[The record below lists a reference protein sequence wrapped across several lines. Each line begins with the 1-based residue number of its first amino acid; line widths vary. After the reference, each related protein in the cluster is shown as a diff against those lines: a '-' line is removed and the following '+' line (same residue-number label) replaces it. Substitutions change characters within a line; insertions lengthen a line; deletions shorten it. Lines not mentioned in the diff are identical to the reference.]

1 MTIYHTTRMIDV
13 PGDSF
18 LLSTN
23 QILVRR
29 TRIIL
34 LICLVGA
41 LIFTTRQLA
50 AWAPGADTAIA
61 VHLLGVAGIVAGLI
75 VLQSTWAVRHA
86 WLVTVT
92 TVSIAY
98 VLTALG
104 RAVTPSGE
112 YTTTAILFVGA
123 SLITATIIPWG
134 IWVQSL
140 TVAVGSGSLLVAIWH
155 RDQDLRILTSDTAA
169 AVMVGFGLSLIAAR
183 EITNYRLAHRRELI
197 DRKRAER
204 TVRRL
209 AARLEQ
215 RVLERTVALER
226 AHEELHRH
234 QAELAHVLRLH
245 TIGEMAAALAHEIN
259 QPLCAI
265 TNYAQGAVQRLRQGR
280 LDIEA
285 LRQACEEIAH
295 EGLRAGEVLR
305 SIRALVRRESTISGD
320 VDVNALAADAVRVI
334 HPQAREHGVTVRL
347 ESAADLPRIH
357 ADGTQIE
364 QVMLNLMLNGVQ
376 AAAVSRAAPR
386 EVVVATTVEHGE
398 VQVAVRDTGRGFA
411 PSVRDRL
418 FTPFLTTK
426 AHGLGLGLVIS
437 RSIVESHGGR
447 LWATSR
453 DDAGTTFRFSLPA
466 DSAMHDHGVRVTD
479 RRLLD

>member
-1 MTIYHTTRMIDV
+1 MIDV

-23 QILVRR
+23 QLLVRR
-29 TRIIL
+29 TRVIL

-41 LIFTTRQLA
+41 LVFTSFQIAIWHPGSWPTFSVHLIGLA
-50 AWAPGADTAIA
+50 A
-61 VHLLGVAGIVAGLI
+61 IVIGLV
-75 VLQSTWAVRHA
+75 VLQTAWAVRHA
-86 WLVTVT
+86 
-92 TVSIAY
+92 
-98 VLTALG
+98 VLTAITAVSLAYILTALA
-104 RAVTPSGE
+104 RALTVSGE
-112 YTTTAILFVGA
+112 YVTTSILFVGA
-123 SLITATIIPWG
+123 AMMTGSIIPWG
-134 IWVQSL
+134 LWGQGL
-140 TVAVGSGSLLVAIWH
+140 TVAVAATSLL
-155 RDQDLRILTSDTAA
+155 A
-169 AVMVGFGLSLIAAR
+169 AVWYRGQTFATAPDAAVALIVGFSVSLIAAR

-197 DRKRAER
+197 DRKRAEHA
-204 TVRRL
+204 VRRL

-226 AHEELHRH
+226 AHEDLHRH

-245 TIGEMAAALAHEIN
+245 TIGEMASALAHEIN

-265 TNYAQGAVQRLRQGR
+265 TNYAQGAVQRMRGGTVD
-280 LDIEA
+280 LDS

-295 EGLRAGEVLR
+295 EGLRAGEILR
-305 SIRALVRRESTISGD
+305 SIRALVRRESTISCD

-334 HPQAREHGVTVRL
+334 NAQAREQGVTIRF
-347 ESAADLPRIH
+347 EGGSDLPRVQ

-376 AAAVSRAAPR
+376 AAALARSAPR
-386 EVVVATTVEHGE
+386 EVVLATTVEEGE
-398 VQVAVRDTGRGFA
+398 IQVAVRDTGRGFA

-418 FTPFLTTK
+418 FTPFVTTK
-426 AHGLGLGLVIS
+426 EHGLGLGLVIS

-453 DDAGTTFRFSLPA
+453 DEAGTTFRFSLPA
-466 DSAMHDHGVRVTD
+466 GIHPD
-479 RRLLD
+479 RAAAPPASGNGTRLVS

>member
-1 MTIYHTTRMIDV
+1 MIDV

-29 TRIIL
+29 TRVIL
-34 LICLVGA
+34 LICLVGSA
-41 LIFTTRQLA
+41 IFTALQIA
-50 AWAPGADTAIA
+50 AWQDGSWPGVAI
-61 VHLLGVAGIVAGLI
+61 HLLGFASIVAGLI

-86 WLVTVT
+86 WLVTIS
-92 TVSIAY
+92 TVSVAY
-98 VLTALG
+98 LFTALG
-104 RAVTPSGE
+104 RSLSISGE
-112 YTTTAILFVGA
+112 YATTAILFVGA
-123 SLITATIIPWG
+123 ALITATIIPWG
-134 IWVQSL
+134 IWVQAL
-140 TVAVGSGSLLVAIWH
+140 TVIIGGASLLAEIWH
-155 RDQDLRILTSDTAA
+155 RDRSFAIVASDAAA
-169 AVMVGFGLSLIAAR
+169 AVMVGFALSLIAAR

-215 RVLERTVALER
+215 RVLERTIALER
-226 AHEELHRH
+226 AHEALHRH
-234 QAELAHVLRLH
+234 QAELAHALRLQ
-245 TIGEMAAALAHEIN
+245 TIAELVSTLAHEIN

-265 TNYAQGAVQRLRQGR
+265 ANYSRGAVHRLRQGIV
-280 LDIEA
+280 DVDD
-285 LRQACEEIAH
+285 LRRACEAIAH
-295 EGLRAGEVLR
+295 EGLRAGEILR
-305 SIRALVRRESTISGD
+305 NIRALVRRESTISAD
-320 VDVNALAADAVRVI
+320 VDVNALAADALRVI

-347 ESAADLPRIH
+347 ESGADVPRVQ

-364 QVMLNLMLNGVQ
+364 QVMVNLMLNGVQ
-376 AAAVSRAAPR
+376 AAALARVAPR
-386 EVVVATTVEHGE
+386 EVVVATTVERGE
-398 VQVAVRDTGRGFA
+398 VQVAVRDTGQGFA

-453 DDAGTTFRFSLPA
+453 DEVGTTFRFSLPA
-466 DSAMHDHGVRVTD
+466 GEVDAAARRAGEHGAAPVD
-479 RRLLD
+479 

>member
-1 MTIYHTTRMIDV
+1 MIDV

-18 LLSTN
+18 FLSTN

-29 TRIIL
+29 TRLIL
-34 LICLVGA
+34 LICLIGSA
-41 LIFTTRQLA
+41 IFTTLQIA
-50 AWAPGADTAIA
+50 GWQPGSWPTVA
-61 VHLLGVAGIVAGLI
+61 VHLLGFASIVAGLM

-86 WLVTVT
+86 WLVTIT
-92 TVSIAY
+92 TIATAY
-98 VLTALG
+98 VMTALG
-104 RAVTPSGE
+104 RAVTVSGE
-112 YTTTAILFVGA
+112 YATTAILFVGA
-123 SLITATIIPWG
+123 ALSTATIIPWG
-134 IWVQSL
+134 MWMQAL
-140 TVAVGSGSLLVAIWH
+140 TVAVGGGALLAAIWY
-155 RDQDLRILTSDTAA
+155 RDHSFGILASDTAA
-169 AVMVGFGLSLIAAR
+169 AAMVGFALSLIAAR

-204 TVRRL
+204 AVRRL

-245 TIGEMAAALAHEIN
+245 TIGEMASALAHEIN

-265 TNYAQGAVQRLRQGR
+265 TNYAQGALQRLRHGR
-280 LDIEA
+280 LDIEG
-285 LRQACEEIAH
+285 LRHACEEIAH
-295 EGLRAGEVLR
+295 EGLRAGEILR
-305 SIRALVRRESTISGD
+305 SIRALVRRESTISCD

-347 ESAADLPRIH
+347 ESGADLPRIQ

-376 AAAVSRAAPR
+376 AAAVARVLPR
-386 EVVVATTVEHGE
+386 EVVVATTAEHGE
-398 VQVAVRDTGRGFA
+398 VQVTVRDTGRGFA

-426 AHGLGLGLVIS
+426 EHGLGLGLVIS

-466 DSAMHDHGVRVTD
+466 GAGFGGQPP
-479 RRLLD
+479 RRAD

>member
-1 MTIYHTTRMIDV
+1 MIDV

-29 TRIIL
+29 TRVIL
-34 LICLVGA
+34 LICLLGSVVFSA
-41 LIFTTRQLA
+41 LQLA
-50 AWAPGADTAIA
+50 SWQAGSWPSFG
-61 VHLLGVAGIVAGLI
+61 VHLLGLASILSALI
-75 VLQSTWAVRHA
+75 VLQSPWAVRHA
-86 WLVTVT
+86 WFVTIT

-104 RAVTPSGE
+104 RALTVSGE
-112 YTTTAILFVGA
+112 YVTTAILFVGA
-123 SLITATIIPWG
+123 ALTTATIIPWG
-134 IWVQSL
+134 IWVQAW
-140 TVAVGSGSLLVAIWH
+140 TVAVGAGSL
-155 RDQDLRILTSDTAA
+155 AA
-169 AVMVGFGLSLIAAR
+169 AVWYTDRNLGVLASDAAVAVVVGFALSLIAAR

-204 TVRRL
+204 AVRRL
-209 AARLEQ
+209 AGRLEQ
-215 RVLERTVALER
+215 RVLERTVALEK

-245 TIGEMAAALAHEIN
+245 TIGEMASALAHEIN

-265 TNYAQGAVQRLRQGR
+265 TNYAQGAVQRLRGGTV
-280 LDIEA
+280 DVA
-285 LRQACEEIAH
+285 GLRQACEEITH
-295 EGLRAGEVLR
+295 EGLRAGEILR
-305 SIRALVRRESTISGD
+305 SIRALVRRESTVSRD
-320 VDVNALAADAVRVI
+320 VDVNVLAADALRVI
-334 HPQAREHGVTVRL
+334 NPQARQHGVTVRL
-347 ESAADLPRIH
+347 ESGADLPRVQ

-376 AAAVSRAAPR
+376 AAALARMAPR
-386 EVVVATTVEHGE
+386 EVVVATTAEQGE
-398 VQVAVRDTGRGFA
+398 VHVAVRDTGRGFA

-426 AHGLGLGLVIS
+426 EHGLGLGLVIS

-466 DSAMHDHGVRVTD
+466 DPEVHPDAPPPGGGGRSRPVG
-479 RRLLD
+479 